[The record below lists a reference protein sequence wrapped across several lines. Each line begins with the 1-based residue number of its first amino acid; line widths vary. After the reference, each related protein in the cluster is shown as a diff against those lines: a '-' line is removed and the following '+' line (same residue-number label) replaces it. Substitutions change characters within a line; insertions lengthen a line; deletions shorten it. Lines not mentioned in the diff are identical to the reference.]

1 MAAEWRKAQACNLCA
16 FRTEIDTVNGFDNR
30 YEAHGLKDS
39 EFILRLIEAG
49 VPRKL
54 GDHGPLALRLE
65 HPGRGDGGSS
75 PNKTMFSAMAQADGT
90 RAENGL
96 AEVIAPAPAT

>member
-16 FRTEIDTVNGFDNR
+16 FHTEIDTVN
-30 YEAHGLKDS
+30 GLKDS
-39 EFILRLIEAG
+39 EFILRLIKAG